1 MENIFSIEDLI
12 KEYPSVA
19 KNGKV
24 DYELL
29 VNQLASEI
37 LDLKDQLKEKDYQ
50 ILSITR
56 RLDALE
62 S

>member
-1 MENIFSIEDLI
+1 MDNIFSIEDLM
-12 KEYPSVA
+12 KEYPFTV
-19 KNGKV
+19 KNGKI

-37 LDLKDQLKEKDYQ
+37 LDLKDRLEEKDYQ
-50 ILSITR
+50 ILSITK